1 MLGARYNGAKSSRP
15 GELDRRRIAVGLKLL
30 LSYNILAQYQEA
42 YMRFVIEKFIPTLE
56 SIGLT
61 NIGVWHTAYGNY
73 PIRLLV
79 FVAEDS
85 AAMRRALE
93 TDTWEEM
100 ESGLKEFVTD
110 YTRRVVPY
118 DSRFQF

>member
-1 MLGARYNGAKSSRP
+1 M
-15 GELDRRRIAVGLKLL
+15 GLKLL

-61 NIGVWHTAYGNY
+61 NIGVWHTAFGNY
-73 PIRLLV
+73 PVRLLV

-93 TDTWEEM
+93 TDTWQEM
-100 ESGLKEFVTD
+100 ESGLKKFVTD